1 MKILDRYVVKNF
13 LIGYAISFGVLIGL
27 RVIMDL
33 FVNLDEFTE
42 NIDRLDLSS
51 LDVAKNILVFYA
63 LNVTLYFRDFA
74 GMITVVAAAFSL
86 GKMVRTNELV
96 AVMASGVSLK
106 RVIAPIVFL
115 ALLFTGLLVID
126 QEVLIPAFSD
136 KLVRS
141 HDSVPGEES
150 YDVWFIG
157 DSEGSLICSQ
167 RFDVK
172 TSTLL
177 KPTIIIRE
185 KQDGPVP
192 WNVTGWIEA
201 PSAAYDE
208 KADAWMLKDGKYHEK
223 DSLKPVIQINSYS
236 SDLTARDIPIR
247 RKSRNKSM
255 LSWIQLRELA
265 SQKSQTK
272 DIAQLFSQMHFHA
285 TEPIINFVMLM
296 LCLPVLVCR
305 DPKEMKSAIMASFTM
320 VGVCFLTTFIC
331 KLLSTEPVFG
341 RMFPQFW
348 SWLPVFI
355 FAPVAFMK
363 IDSMKT

>member
-1 MKILDRYVVKNF
+1 MKILDRYVAKNF
-13 LIGYAISFGVLIGL
+13 LIGYAISFSVLIGL
-27 RVIMDL
+27 RMIMDL

-42 NIDRLDLSS
+42 HANLSAMG
-51 LDVAKNILVFYA
+51 VARNILVFYA

-86 GKMVRTNELV
+86 GKMVRSNELV

-115 ALLFTGLLVID
+115 ALLFTALLVID
-126 QEVLIPAFSD
+126 QEILIPTFSD

-141 HDSVPGEES
+141 HDSVPGKES

-157 DSEGSLICSQ
+157 DSKGSLICSQ

-177 KPTIIIRE
+177 KPMIIIRDKLE
-185 KQDGPVP
+185 DPVP
-192 WNVTGWIEA
+192 WNVIGWIDA
-201 PSAAYDE
+201 TSATYDA
-208 KADAWMLKDGKYHEK
+208 KAGAWILKDGRYHEK
-223 DSLKPVIQINSYS
+223 DSLRPVNQRDSYS

-247 RKSRNKSM
+247 RKARNKSM
-255 LSWIQLRELA
+255 LSWLQLQQLA
-265 SQKSQTK
+265 SQKTQTR
-272 DIAQLFSQMHFHA
+272 DLAQLSSQMHFHA

-305 DPKEMKSAIMASFTM
+305 DPKEMKSAIMASFLM

-331 KLLSTEPVFG
+331 KLLSTEPVLG

-355 FAPVAFMK
+355 FAPIAFMK